1 MKIENAT
8 SFNKF
13 LKNEIAEITNQ
24 KVKVRIVNSYK
35 YPNCYVEVY
44 NENGFTNDFKLMAFD
59 TLGHSRDNLLNNE
72 NISYGNIQSNHI
84 SLKVIQ
90 WELLINNQN
99 ETLKQQEQ

>member
-1 MKIENAT
+1 
-8 SFNKF
+8 
-13 LKNEIAEITNQ
+13 
-24 KVKVRIVNSYK
+24 
-35 YPNCYVEVY
+35 
-44 NENGFTNDFKLMAFD
+44 MAYD

-99 ETLKQQEQ
+99 ETLKQQKQ

>member
-13 LKNEIAEITNQ
+13 LKNKIAEMTNQ

-44 NENGFTNDFKLMAFD
+44 NENEFTNDFKLMAFD
-59 TLGHSRDNLLNNE
+59 TLGQSRDNLLNKE
-72 NISYGNIQSNHI
+72 NIRYGNIQANHI
-84 SLKVIQ
+84 SLKVFQ
-90 WELLINNQN
+90 WESLINNKN
-99 ETLKQQEQ
+99 NNK

>member
-13 LKNEIAEITNQ
+13 LKNEIAEMTNQ

-44 NENGFTNDFKLMAFD
+44 NENEFTNDFKLMAFD
-59 TLGHSRDNLLNNE
+59 TLGQSRDNLLNKE
-72 NISYGNIQSNHI
+72 NIRYGNIQANHI
-84 SLKVIQ
+84 SLKVFQ
-90 WELLINNQN
+90 WESLINNKN
-99 ETLKQQEQ
+99 NNK